1 MAPQILPRYEELL
14 RANQSLPE
22 HLRQSAVLL
31 RFAAPVRESMLGEF
45 HRIHLTPAMLDGGE
59 EAFHLAEVYQPD
71 RVKQQRCPNC
81 GHFLDRINPTLA
93 RCRNA
98 ACLQVDGTPT
108 SEFAII
114 TGPVRGVCKVL
125 TFPDHIVENRP
136 TIVGGRP
143 VPWVNACVLMLDRRY
158 HPVVLAAIYR
168 TAGQICEMNGW
179 QLL

>member
-22 HLRQSAVLL
+22 PIRQSAVLL
-31 RFAAPVRESMLGEF
+31 RFATPIRESQCGEF

-59 EAFHLAEVYQPD
+59 AGFWMAESYQPH
-71 RVKQQRCPNC
+71 RLRMRCCPNC
-81 GHFLDRINPTLA
+81 GQPLDQVNPSLA
-93 RCRNA
+93 RCRNK

-108 SEFAII
+108 EEFAIV

-125 TFPDHIVENRP
+125 TFPDHIVERRAVSP
-136 TIVGGRP
+136 GGP
-143 VPWVNACVLMLDRRY
+143 LVTWVSACVLILDRRY

-168 TAGQICEMNGW
+168 TAGQICEMHGW